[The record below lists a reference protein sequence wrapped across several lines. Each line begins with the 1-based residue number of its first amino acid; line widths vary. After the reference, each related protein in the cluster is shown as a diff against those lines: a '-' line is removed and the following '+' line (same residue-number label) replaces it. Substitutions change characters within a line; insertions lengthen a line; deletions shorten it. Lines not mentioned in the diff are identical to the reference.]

1 MRTKTVKGTRDY
13 LPKEAEL
20 RQFLERSI
28 FETYKEAGFNQ
39 IITPVLEDI
48 GNLDNS
54 EGGDN
59 LSLMFKVLKRGE
71 KLNAAI
77 NSKEFD
83 KLADIGLR
91 YDLTVPLSRYYANN
105 RSKLILPMK
114 CIQMGNAYRAENP
127 QRGRYREFIQC
138 DIDIVG
144 LDSYWA
150 EVELIVV
157 MAQALINMNIGDF
170 RVRINDRQILNARF
184 LEFGFTETEI
194 AGLCVIFDKMDKIGA
209 DGVRRELEQKVF
221 DSPERRACAR
231 FTEYISEGDF
241 SLEKCISLIGENEYT
256 QSLSKI
262 TSMVNKIADGKYRC
276 EFDITLVR
284 GQGYY
289 TGAVFEVESL
299 AYSGSLAG
307 GGRYDN
313 LIGKFVG
320 ERVPAVGFSIGLE
333 RIFDLMLEQNF
344 MAPGSK
350 PKIAL
355 FFEDEYISAYE
366 IAYELKKEYCVS
378 IFERPVKLKKFLS
391 RLQDEGY
398 VGYCDAEKD
407 DGAVLF

>member
-13 LPKEAEL
+13 LPREAQL

-28 FETYKEAGFNQ
+28 FETYQEAGFNQ

-71 KLNAAI
+71 KLSRAI
-77 NSKEFD
+77 NNQEFD

-105 RSKLILPMK
+105 RSRLVLPMK
-114 CIQMGNAYRAENP
+114 CIQIGNAYRAENP
-127 QRGRYREFIQC
+127 QRGRYREFVQC

-157 MAQALINMNIGDF
+157 TAQALTNLNIGDF
-170 RVRINDRQILNARF
+170 RVRINDRRILSALF
-184 LEFGFTETEI
+184 LEFGFAQDEI
-194 AGLCVIFDKMDKIGA
+194 AGLCVIFDKMDKIGV
-209 DGVRRELEQKVF
+209 DGIEQELEQKVF
-221 DSPERRACAR
+221 EHSGRAACAR
-231 FTEYISEGDF
+231 FIEYIREGDF
-241 SLEKCISLIGENEYT
+241 SMEKCMSLIGETEFVQNIR
-256 QSLSKI
+256 KI
-262 TSMVNKIADGKYRC
+262 VDMVNEIAVWYSC

-307 GGRYDN
+307 GGRYDE
-313 LIGKFVG
+313 LIGKFVN

-344 MAPGSK
+344 KIPGNK
-350 PKIAL
+350 PKIAV
-355 FFEDEYISAYE
+355 FFENDYVEAYE
-366 IAYELKKEYCVS
+366 VACELKGEYCIS
-378 IFERPVKLKKFLS
+378 IFERPAKLKKFLA

-398 VGYCDAEKD
+398 VGYCDVKASRD
-407 DGAVLF
+407 VALFS